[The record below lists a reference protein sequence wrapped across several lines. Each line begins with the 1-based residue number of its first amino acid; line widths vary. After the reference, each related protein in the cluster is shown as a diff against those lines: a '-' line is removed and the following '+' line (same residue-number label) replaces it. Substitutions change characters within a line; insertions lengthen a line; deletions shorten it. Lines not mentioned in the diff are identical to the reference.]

1 MSDTKRR
8 ILVIIVLFLIVL
20 FGVGQFFAF
29 SNLNSNSST
38 PSGSNQN
45 PLATQVISYV
55 PETPTTSTPVVAG
68 TCFANSAAAPYR
80 SDAWRCTV
88 GNQISDPCFEI
99 PGVTGS
105 LYCGANP
112 TTTDT
117 SSTFVLKLAK
127 ALPKPDVIASTTN
140 AAWLVELNDGTT
152 CRPFTGTLPFS
163 ATGDVAHYACDGG
176 ATGEDMIFGDLNNA
190 SATWTAEVGTLSNE
204 TSTYPPPIAVSGTL
218 PIFAVWQ

>member
-117 SSTFVLKLAK
+117 SSTFVLKLAM
-127 ALPKPDVIASTTN
+127 LSRVRRMPR
-140 AAWLVELNDGTT
+140 G
-152 CRPFTGTLPFS
+152 
-163 ATGDVAHYACDGG
+163 
-176 ATGEDMIFGDLNNA
+176 
-190 SATWTAEVGTLSNE
+190 LSN
-204 TSTYPPPIAVSGTL
+204 STMERLVDRLRGLCRSARPATL
-218 PIFAVWQ
+218 RIMLAMAARPERI